1 MKKVMQNK
9 SLLHR
14 LIALTMAV
22 VMTLT
27 LVAIDSHFH
36 LFAEEEDTKAREQE
50 IRNLILNI
58 SM

>member
-36 LFAEEEDTKAREQE
+36 LFVMVHYFSYKT
-50 IRNLILNI
+50 
-58 SM
+58 

>member
-36 LFAEEEDTKAREQE
+36 LFAEDGRYTDHRCNGHCKGR
-50 IRNLILNI
+50 
-58 SM
+58 

>member
-27 LVAIDSHFH
+27 LVAIDSHFIC
-36 LFAEEEDTKAREQE
+36 LRRRKIYRP
-50 IRNLILNI
+50 
-58 SM
+58 

>member
-36 LFAEEEDTKAREQE
+36 LFAEEEHRP
-50 IRNLILNI
+50 
-58 SM
+58 